1 VERGARPAVHYGSGS
16 NPALGGLANMEMD
29 IVEIERTL
37 PHRFPF
43 LMIDRI
49 LELEPGKRAVGL
61 KNVTRNEA
69 FFDGHFPGEPV
80 MPGVLIMEAMAQVG
94 GVLLL
99 VTINEPGKLA
109 VFGGADKIRFKRRV
123 VPGDQLICEVNMLK
137 IKGPMGKVSVE
148 ARVNDQVV
156 AKGYY
161 TFALVESRAARE
173 AVDITAAEE
182 HKGA

>member
-1 VERGARPAVHYGSGS
+1 
-16 NPALGGLANMEMD
+16 MEMD
-29 IVEIERTL
+29 IVQIERTL
-37 PHRFPF
+37 PHRYPF

-99 VTINEPGKLA
+99 VTIDEPGKLA
-109 VFGGADKIRFKRRV
+109 LFGGADKIRFKRRV

-137 IKGPMGKVSVE
+137 IKGTMGKVNVQ
-148 ARVNDQVV
+148 ARVGDEVV
-156 AKGYY
+156 AKGFY

-173 AVDITAAEE
+173 AGGLLVEE
-182 HKGA
+182 EIDSDQ

>member
-1 VERGARPAVHYGSGS
+1 MVAAGGPSGS
-16 NPALGGLANMEMD
+16 LLGAMPKMEMD
-29 IVEIERTL
+29 IVEIERIL
-37 PHRFPF
+37 PHRHPF
-43 LMIDRI
+43 LMIDKI

-61 KNVTRNEA
+61 KNVTRDEA

-99 VTINEPGKLA
+99 VTIDEPGKLA
-109 VFGGADKIRFKRRV
+109 MFGGADKIRFKRRV

-148 ARVNDQVV
+148 ARVNDEVV
-156 AKGYY
+156 ARGFY

-173 AVDITAAEE
+173 AAESA
-182 HKGA
+182 GAQEDEAE